1 MTLEELIDMLEKDKK
16 IHEDYVSEQ
25 REKLVTLSSISR
37 CIRTVINYLS
47 SFPYSHYTEKSQLL
61 NLYTEIDAQ
70 HEQMLANISKRE
82 SEIRKIEL
90 EIIKLRVN
98 YLERM

>member
-1 MTLEELIDMLEKDKK
+1 MTLEELIDMLEKNKK
-16 IHEDYVSEQ
+16 IHEDCVSAQ
-25 REKLVTLSSISR
+25 REKLVILSSISR

-47 SFPYSHYTEKSQLL
+47 SFPHSHYTEKAQLL
-61 NLYTEIDAQ
+61 NLYTEIDTQ
-70 HEQMLANISKRE
+70 HEQMLANISKHE

-98 YLERM
+98 YEKR